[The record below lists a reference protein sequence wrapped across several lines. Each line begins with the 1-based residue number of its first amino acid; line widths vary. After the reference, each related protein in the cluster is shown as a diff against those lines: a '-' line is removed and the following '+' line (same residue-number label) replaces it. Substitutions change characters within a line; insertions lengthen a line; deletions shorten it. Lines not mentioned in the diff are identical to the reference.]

1 MLRLFKTGRLSPQVT
16 TLLKGGSALY
26 LGYLFGIKQ
35 FAQDFVATS
44 EALRRRFEEPMY
56 QTLDPMFFREMKTTT
71 RKGGSGLE
79 EWACETTDLLTTRVK
94 ARFRVFPNDQVLAQ
108 MGMTN
113 LPALVYDAIPFSF
126 VLNWLIPVGQ
136 YLSALDALQGIED
149 LRWYYTTKKTQQ
161 SFCVYPK
168 WGTSK
173 ATYLWEE
180 TTRSSVGRNLKPPF
194 PRFEP
199 SKYASNVA
207 TAVAL
212 LGALRKTPHIDRT
225 IIRI

>member
-1 MLRLFKTGRLSPQVT
+1 
-16 TLLKGGSALY
+16 
-26 LGYLFGIKQ
+26 
-35 FAQDFVATS
+35 
-44 EALRRRFEEPMY
+44 MY
-56 QTLDPMFFREMKTTT
+56 QTLDPMFFQEMKTTT
-71 RKGGSGLE
+71 RKGGSGSE
-79 EWACETTDLLTTRVK
+79 EWICETTDLLTTRVK
-94 ARFRVFPNDQVLAQ
+94 AQFRVIPNDQVLAQ

-149 LRWYYTTKKTQQ
+149 LRWYFTTKATQQ
-161 SFCVYPK
+161 SFCRYPK

-173 ATYLWEE
+173 ATFLWEK
-180 TTRSSVGRNLKPPF
+180 TTRSDVKRTLKPPL

-212 LGALRKTPHIDRT
+212 LGALRKSPHVDRT